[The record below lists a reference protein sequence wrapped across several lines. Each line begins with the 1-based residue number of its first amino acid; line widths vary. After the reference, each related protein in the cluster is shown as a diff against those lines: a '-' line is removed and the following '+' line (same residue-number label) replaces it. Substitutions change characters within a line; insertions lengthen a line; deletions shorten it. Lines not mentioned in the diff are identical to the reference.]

1 MHSHLRPLLF
11 LAALALPLA
20 PGAFAQGAPEPEEDG
35 PGVRFNGYGRS
46 LIQQTGIGGT
56 ITDTDTLSV
65 ESLSDGEFLLDL
77 AVNAQPND
85 VTEVQGVIRV
95 RNEFGGFF
103 GSGVTV
109 EVRELWARGII
120 ADVLRYRVG
129 DMDLA
134 LTPYTLYLPEADGV
148 INTPALFRPLRE
160 VIYHDEFYT
169 GFNERRFQGGKLD
182 FGLAFDQGIEAAEVR
197 AFLARLRSTDFLDV
211 PTRFIGGGRVGATS
225 ARFGPYDSQA
235 KLGVNLAYTWDDLD
249 SGEAN
254 TGIRNA
260 VVSLDGDLT
269 VLDGDALDLHVVG
282 EGGWSSVERAME
294 TDEAEE
300 EPPAEEDPAFAED
313 TDTFIE
319 IGLASTFEGPQV
331 GVSALFVN
339 VGPEFY
345 SAAAQS
351 KRIDYTRAKSFY
363 NRIGTDRDLRGV
375 TLFDLTRDEALYTFR
390 IADELMAYDPR
401 YGNVLPYGRATPN
414 RRGVRFGVAYAPT
427 DGALGDVVDAAL
439 DLAVLREI
447 RGQGTDELKD
457 FVLLRGEAD
466 LHVGEYLGW
475 DRALTFTLGSQYES
489 TSRDGEPVEE
499 VDLTSLLF
507 EAGVAAEVYD
517 RLDLLVGVKFR
528 SSDGRDY
535 LPVIENFNDVAD
547 FSAPFVTDD
556 QEALF
561 GTGLRYR
568 FSDEIYLTVQFQRF
582 SYSDDAT
589 PADDYTLNQVFA
601 LYTMTF

>member
-169 GFNERRFQGGKLD
+169 GFNERRFQGGRLD
-182 FGLAFDQGIEAAEVR
+182 FGLAFEQGIEAAEVR

-211 PTRFIGGGRVGATS
+211 PTRFIGGGRVGAT
-225 ARFGPYDSQA
+225 FGPYDSQA
-235 KLGVNLAYTWDDLD
+235 KLGANLAYIWDDLD